1 MTSHHLILEP
11 FPEIFKTVFN
21 SQAFKL
27 VYVFDC
33 DLFISTHFNLQ
44 PWNSLKSIL
53 GAAAN
58 LILIRIEQII
68 YFFIIELNILARNC
82 DFIHV
87 ASLVLLQLYCFKQL
101 PDGSRN

>member
-11 FPEIFKTVFN
+11 FPEILKTIFN

-33 DLFISTHFNLQ
+33 DLVISTHFNLQ
-44 PWNSLKSIL
+44 PWNSFKSIL
-53 GAAAN
+53 GVVG

-87 ASLVLLQLYCFKQL
+87 AGLVLLQLYYFKQV
-101 PDGSRN
+101 PNCPRN